1 MSPEPDTLA
10 VAQEL
15 AAEHGMEL
23 TQAAATVTAVVRLT
37 APIGEKIDALV
48 EKVDALGT
56 AVGGLRTEVGGLR
69 TEVGGL
75 RTEVGTVHTEI
86 DGLAKRVDGLMW
98 RFISVAV
105 ALVSGVAVVFGIAL
119 AAVRLT
125 S

>member
-37 APIGEKIDALV
+37 APIGEKVDALV
-48 EKVDALGT
+48 EQVGALTTKVDNLT
-56 AVGGLRTEVGGLR
+56 TKVDNLTTKVDNLTTKVDNLDTSVGGLT
-69 TEVGGL
+69 
-75 RTEVGTVHTEI
+75 
-86 DGLAKRVDGLMW
+86 W
-98 RFISVAV
+98 RFVVV
-105 ALVSGVAVVFGIAL
+105 ALGLVSSVAVVFGIAL

>member
-1 MSPEPDTLA
+1 MVGPELIITVGPERVVIPT
-10 VAQEL
+10 
-15 AAEHGMEL
+15 
-23 TQAAATVTAVVRLT
+23 AATVTAVVRLT
-37 APIGEKIDALV
+37 APIGEKIDALG
-48 EKVDALGT
+48 EQVDALGT
-56 AVGGLRTEVGGLR
+56 ALGGLR

-86 DGLAKRVDGLMW
+86 GGLAKRVDGLMW

>member
-37 APIGEKIDALV
+37 APIGEKIDALG
-48 EKVDALGT
+48 EQVDALGT
-56 AVGGLRTEVGGLR
+56 AVGGLRTEVGRLH
-69 TEVGGL
+69 TELGGL
-75 RTEVGTVHTEI
+75 RTEVGRLHAET
-86 DGLAKRVDGLMW
+86 DGLGKSVDGLMW
-98 RFISVAV
+98 RFVGVAV
-105 ALVSGVAVVFGIAL
+105 AMVSGVAVVFGIAL